1 MILSFWLLY
10 FSLCPHCESTWGF
23 WAHRQIH
30 RQAVYLMPSPVAEF
44 FRANVQ
50 ELVDRSVETDERRRI
65 DPNEAP
71 QHYIDLDRYGA
82 YPFEQLPRDYEK
94 AVEKFG
100 YERLKENGLVPWRIA
115 AFADSLTN
123 AFREQ
128 NREKILYFAANLG
141 HYVADANVPLHAT
154 ENYDGQLTGQK
165 GLHARWETIYP
176 QKFML
181 PRETT
186 YLENGSIFIIDNIT
200 EEAFNWSLESYVL
213 SQQVLAI
220 DKQIQSELSE
230 EELYE
235 PNSSDAPPFRRNF
248 SQRYYEKLKEKLN
261 QMVEKRFEL
270 SVIRVASVWHFSW
283 LKAEKPNLFNLLKN

>member
-1 MILSFWLLY
+1 
-10 FSLCPHCESTWGF
+10 
-23 WAHRQIH
+23 
-30 RQAVYLMPSPVAEF
+30 
-44 FRANVQ
+44 
-50 ELVDRSVETDERRRI
+50 
-65 DPNEAP
+65 
-71 QHYIDLDRYGA
+71 
-82 YPFEQLPRDYEK
+82 
-94 AVEKFG
+94 
-100 YERLKENGLVPWRIA
+100 
-115 AFADSLTN
+115 
-123 AFREQ
+123 
-128 NREKILYFAANLG
+128 
-141 HYVADANVPLHAT
+141 
-154 ENYDGQLTGQK
+154 
-165 GLHARWETIYP
+165 
-176 QKFML
+176 ML

-270 SVIRVASVWHFSW
+270 SVIRVASVWYFSW